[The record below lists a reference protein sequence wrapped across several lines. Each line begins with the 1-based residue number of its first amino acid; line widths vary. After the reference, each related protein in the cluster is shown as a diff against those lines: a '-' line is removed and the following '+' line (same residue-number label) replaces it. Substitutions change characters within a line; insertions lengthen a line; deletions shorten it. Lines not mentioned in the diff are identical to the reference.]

1 MQGFPTDPTTMLG
14 AGKLPGAL
22 LARLISQ
29 YRTNHDPAVIV
40 DASYGFDAAALD
52 VGGVTLLVKS
62 DPITFATEGIAR
74 YLVAVNANDI
84 ACMGG
89 VPRWL
94 TVVGLLPDGGTTVGM
109 VEGLFAELRAACI
122 DAGVSLIGGH
132 TEITLGLDRPL
143 LIGTMLGTL
152 GPWGLLKPGHAH
164 AGDALYLSKT
174 VGIEGTALLASERA
188 NELATALGADA
199 VERARAL
206 LVTPGIAISVDAQ
219 AALASGAVTGLHD
232 PTEGGLAT
240 AVHEMAEASNLGA
253 EIDATA
259 VPLLP
264 ETRAIC
270 DHYGLDPLGLLSS
283 GALLIASSA
292 DHGLDLERSMAGA
305 GIPVHRIGVLTERN
319 RGVTLRHAGR
329 CEPLR
334 RFDADELTR
343 VL

>member
-1 MQGFPTDPTTMLG
+1 MQGSSTDHTTTL
-14 AGKLPGAL
+14 APGKLPGDL

-29 YRTNHDPAVIV
+29 YRTAPDPAVIV
-40 DASYGFDAAALD
+40 DAAYGFDAAALK
-52 VGGVTLLVKS
+52 VGDATLLVKS

-94 TVVGLLPDGGTTVGM
+94 TVVGLLPEGGTTVGM
-109 VEGLFAELRAACI
+109 VERLFAELQAACT

-143 LIGTMLGTL
+143 LIGTMLGTT

-164 AGDALYLSKT
+164 AGDLVYVSKT
-174 VGIEGTALLASERA
+174 VGIEGTALLASERRDD
-188 NELATALGADA
+188 LASVLGTEI
-199 VERARAL
+199 VERAAAL
-206 LVTPGIAISVDAQ
+206 LISPGIAISADAR
-219 AALASGAVTGLHD
+219 AALSSGAVTALHD

-240 AVHEMAEASNLGA
+240 AVHEMAEASGLGV
-253 EIDATA
+253 EIDASA

-270 DHYGLDPLGLLSS
+270 DHYDLDPLGLLSS
-283 GALLIASSA
+283 GALLIAA
-292 DHGLDLERSMAGA
+292 RAGHEPELERSMAA
-305 GIPVHRIGVLTERN
+305 DGIPVQRIGTLTERAQ
-319 RGVTLRHAGR
+319 GVILVDEAGTR
-329 CEPLR
+329 PLR